1 MHESQTSG
9 PLERSGAFAAA
20 RQRMVDQQLRGRGIS
35 DPRVLQAMAAVP
47 REAFVPESRRHE
59 AYDDGPLPI
68 GFGQTISQPYTVAF
82 MCEALQLRGGERVLE
97 IGTGSGYGAAVLSLL
112 ADEVYTVERVPE
124 LAREAQQRLQQLGYA
139 NVHVCVGDGTLGW
152 PPAAPY
158 DAIVVT
164 AGGSGL
170 PEPYLQQLAE
180 GGRIVIPLGSNPYSQ
195 SLYRF
200 VRCHGELRVEHL
212 GAFAFV
218 PLVGAHGWSSDEDP
232 PRGDGAALP

>member
-1 MHESQTSG
+1 MHESQPSVPPEHSG
-9 PLERSGAFAAA
+9 DPFAAA
-20 RQRMVDQQLRGRGIS
+20 RQRMVDYQLRRRGIR
-35 DPRVLQAMAAVP
+35 DPRVLWAMASVP
-47 REAFVPESRRHE
+47 REEFAPADRRDE

-112 ADEVYTVERVPE
+112 AGEVYTVERIAE
-124 LAREAQQRLQQLGYA
+124 LADEARRLLQRLGYS
-139 NVHVCVGDGTLGW
+139 NVHVCIGDGTLGW
-152 PPAAPY
+152 PPGAPY

-170 PEPYLQQLAE
+170 PEAYLQQLAD
-180 GGRIVIPLGSNPYSQ
+180 GGRIVIPLGSMPYSQ
-195 SLYRF
+195 NLYRF
-200 VRCHGELRVEHL
+200 VRSGGELRVEDL

-218 PLVGAHGWSSDEDP
+218 PLVGQHGWSNDD
-232 PRGDGAALP
+232 AADAPEAR